1 MVREAASRQA
11 ANMPI
16 QGTEADLMKLAMI
29 QIEDK
34 IVGLGEQILQIH
46 DSVLVEAPKENAE
59 RVAEILQSTME
70 SIAPDLPVKLKVDV
84 GIGKN
89 WGEL

>member
-1 MVREAASRQA
+1 MV
-11 ANMPI
+11 
-16 QGTEADLMKLAMI
+16 L
-29 QIEDK
+29 
-34 IVGLGEQILQIH
+34 GLLILLFH
-46 DSVLVEAPKENAE
+46 DSVLVEAPKEYGE
-59 RVAEILQSTME
+59 KIAEILKETME